1 MRSFPHMG
9 HDLALRSTNLALIGE
24 IVMDAAME
32 RRINVATN
40 WASTRIA
47 YLDKAERYED
57 SYAITQ
63 EFREWITCIG
73 ENVSL
78 LDDTI
83 LITPNSSK
91 KSEDIN
97 DRPSSD
103 HQVEI

>member
-9 HDLALRSTNLALIGE
+9 HDLALRSTNLALIGG

-78 LDDTI
+78 LDETI
-83 LITPNSSK
+83 LITPLSSK

>member
-9 HDLALRSTNLALIGE
+9 HDLALRSTNLALIGR

>member
-9 HDLALRSTNLALIGE
+9 HDLALRSTNLAHNGE

-83 LITPNSSK
+83 LITPNSPK

-103 HQVEI
+103 HQVGI

>member
-9 HDLALRSTNLALIGE
+9 HDLALRSTNLALIGGN
-24 IVMDAAME
+24 VMDTAME

>member
-9 HDLALRSTNLALIGE
+9 HDLALRSTNLTHIGE

-83 LITPNSSK
+83 LITPKSSK

>member
-83 LITPNSSK
+83 LVTPSSSK
-91 KSEDIN
+91 KSGGIN

>member
-9 HDLALRSTNLALIGE
+9 HDLALRSTNLAHIGE

-83 LITPNSSK
+83 LITPNSPK

>member
-9 HDLALRSTNLALIGE
+9 HDLALRSTNLAHLGE

-83 LITPNSSK
+83 LVTPSSSK
-91 KSEDIN
+91 KSGGIN
-97 DRPSSD
+97 DRPPSD

>member
-9 HDLALRSTNLALIGE
+9 HDLALRSTNLAHIGE

-83 LITPNSSK
+83 LITPNISK

>member
-1 MRSFPHMG
+1 MRSFPHKG
-9 HDLALRSTNLALIGE
+9 HDLALRSTNLALIGG

-47 YLDKAERYED
+47 YLDKDERYED

-83 LITPNSSK
+83 LVTPSSSK
-91 KSEDIN
+91 KSGGIN

>member
-9 HDLALRSTNLALIGE
+9 HELALRSTNLAHNGE

-83 LITPNSSK
+83 LITPNSPK

>member
-83 LITPNSSK
+83 LITPNSPK

>member
-9 HDLALRSTNLALIGE
+9 HDLALRSTNLAHIGE

-83 LITPNSSK
+83 LITPTSSK
-91 KSEDIN
+91 KTEDIN